1 MAYVYTL
8 VAMIAI
14 YSILTLSTNLLIGY
28 GGIVSMGQASV
39 FGVGAY
45 CVAKLTLM
53 GVSWWV
59 ALIPA
64 IVLCVLVNVLLTVP
78 SLRADGFYFMVVT
91 FGFSKLMT
99 TIFSTWTT
107 VTGGSYGLAGI
118 PKASIFGIPMDS
130 SFRQMIFSLVFMAIC
145 FFLARRI
152 VYSPYGELVEAMRQE
167 PAAVEALGKSVR
179 NIKVIN
185 SMVSGVFCAV
195 AGGLYVQYISY
206 IEATSFNQDVSFNLT
221 VYVFL
226 GGAATLLGSIAGPVF
241 MLLIPRIIALLPI
254 PASMTGALETLIY
267 GILLVAF
274 MMFRPS
280 GLVSK
285 KPLIFKRNQEKFSI
299 TSLLSVGKRRDSNG
313 NS

>member
-28 GGIVSMGQASV
+28 GGIVSMGQASI

-53 GVSWWV
+53 GVSWWI

-64 IVLCVLVNVLLTVP
+64 IILCVLCNMLLTLP

-99 TIFSTWTT
+99 TIFSSWTA
-107 VTGGSYGLAGI
+107 VTGGAYGLAGI
-118 PKASIFGIPMDS
+118 PKASVFGIKMSS
-130 SFRQMIFSLVFMAIC
+130 SFQQMVFCLVFLVVC
-145 FFLARRI
+145 FYIARRI
-152 VYSPYGELVEAMRQE
+152 VFSPYGELVEAMRQE
-167 PAAVEALGKSVR
+167 PAAVEALGKSVM

-185 SMVSGVFCAV
+185 SMVSGVFCAI
-195 AGGLYVQYISY
+195 AGALYVQYIAY
-206 IEATSFNQDVSFNLT
+206 IEAVSFNQDVSFNLT

-226 GGAATLLGSIAGPVF
+226 GGAATLMGSIAGPIF

-254 PASMTGALETLIY
+254 PAALTGALETMIY
-267 GILLVAF
+267 GLLLVAF

-280 GLVSK
+280 GLVAK
-285 KPLIFKRNQEKFSI
+285 KPLVFKRNQEPISI
-299 TSLLSVGKRRDSNG
+299 VSLLKWRRGSNG
-313 NS
+313 DS